1 MELLQQIANTNYIRI
16 EEVAVEE
23 TALQV
28 MIQALKKKLNP
39 GINNEMQEEDDMQ
52 FEAWVAEE
60 DETKEERTQDED
72 KDTPEHFTEEVSQSS
87 YRVRPWHPTR
97 RILWMRED
105 SSKDSK
111 KILLAYIISIRK
123 TTLPDL

>member
-1 MELLQQIANTNYIRI
+1 M
-16 EEVAVEE
+16 EE

-52 FEAWVAEE
+52 LEARVAEE

-87 YRVRPWHPTR
+87 YRVRP
-97 RILWMRED
+97 
-105 SSKDSK
+105 
-111 KILLAYIISIRK
+111 
-123 TTLPDL
+123 

>member
-52 FEAWVAEE
+52 LEARVAEE

-72 KDTPEHFTEEVSQSS
+72 KDTPEHFTEEVSQLS
-87 YRVRPWHPTR
+87 YRVRP
-97 RILWMRED
+97 
-105 SSKDSK
+105 
-111 KILLAYIISIRK
+111 
-123 TTLPDL
+123 